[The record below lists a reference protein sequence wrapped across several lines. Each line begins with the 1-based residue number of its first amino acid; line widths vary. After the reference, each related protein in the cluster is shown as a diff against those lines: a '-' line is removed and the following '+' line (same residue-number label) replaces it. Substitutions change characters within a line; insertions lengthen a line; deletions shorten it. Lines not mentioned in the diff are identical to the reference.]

1 MDTEFDSRYGKWFNP
16 PDIVN
21 FLTMILYL
29 ILWVEVQIQTSE
41 ESCCS
46 ALDDSYNGKKINQEN
61 VFIFSSAKRIV
72 VYIFVYQINDKFL
85 KYKQV
90 HA

>member
-61 VFIFSSAKRIV
+61 VPIHFFFSKTNLRLI
-72 VYIFVYQINDKFL
+72 VYQINDKS
-85 KYKQV
+85 
-90 HA
+90 

>member
-1 MDTEFDSRYGKWFNP
+1 MLDSALEPSYIVKKSFITAMDTEIISRYGKWFNP

-72 VYIFVYQINDKFL
+72 V
-85 KYKQV
+85 
-90 HA
+90 